1 MTGRH
6 SLHDRLTFRR
16 GPPMANRLALAPLTN
31 LQSNDDGTLSEDE
44 LGWLVKRAE
53 GGFGM
58 VMTCGATTH
67 PLGKGFPRQLGVHDD
82 IHLPGL
88 ERLARAL
95 RARGAVSS
103 VQLQH
108 SGMRAARELIDGAP
122 VGVADDPARGVRGLS
137 TGEVEQAIEDF
148 VQAGLRAEAAGFD
161 GVEVHGA
168 HGYLPCQFLDIR
180 RNRRDDRYGGS
191 PENRARM
198 LLDIVA
204 GLRDRAGPGFQIG
217 VRLSPENYG
226 VDLGEIRALAA
237 RLMREGRVDYL
248 DISCWDTAKRPEDL
262 AYRERPLM
270 GWFTDL
276 DRHGARLGVAG
287 KLRTGGDARRC
298 LDQGAD
304 FVLIGRGAI
313 LHHDFAR
320 RVHEDGDFRSAP
332 LPVSRD
338 HLAREGLGEHFID
351 YMASWEGFV
360 EQPQA
365 LRERGRRP

>member
-1 MTGRH
+1 MTGAS
-6 SLHDRLTFRR
+6 SLHDPLVLRR
-16 GPPMANRLALAPLTN
+16 GPAIGNRLALAPLTN
-31 LQSNDDGTLSEDE
+31 LQSNEDGTISEDE
-44 LGWLVKRAE
+44 LEWLAKRAE

-95 RARGAVSS
+95 RVRGSVSS
-103 VQLQH
+103 VQLHH
-108 SGMRAARELIDGAP
+108 SGMRAVRELIGEAP
-122 VGVADDPARGVRGLS
+122 VGVVDDPARGVRGLS
-137 TGEVEQAIEDF
+137 TGEVERMVEDY
-148 VQAGLRAEAAGFD
+148 VEAGLRAEKAGFD
-161 GVEVHGA
+161 GVEIHGA
-168 HGYLPCQFLDIR
+168 HGYLLCQFLDAR
-180 RNRRDDRYGGS
+180 RNQRSDRYGGS
-191 PENRARM
+191 LENRARP
-198 LLDIVA
+198 LLDVIA

-217 VRLSPENYG
+217 VRLSPERYG

-248 DISCWDTAKRPEDL
+248 DISCWDTAKRPEDP
-262 AYRERPLM
+262 AYQDRPLM

-276 DRHGARLGVAG
+276 DRHGTRLGVAG
-287 KLRTGGDARRC
+287 KLQTGPAAHRC
-298 LDQGAD
+298 LEQGAD

-320 RVHEDGDFRSAP
+320 RVGEDGGFRSAP
-332 LPVSRD
+332 LPVSRA

-360 EQPQA
+360 SEEHP
-365 LRERGRRP
+365 